1 MTSGAETRGHALV
14 VGGGLAGVR
23 AALELVGH
31 GWRVT
36 LLEARPRLGGA
47 VYSFVRHGMTVDT
60 GQHVLLRCYAQYL
73 DLVHR
78 VGADDLVTV
87 QPRLDIPVLRRGF
100 PPSRL
105 RRTRPAPA
113 PVHLLPALLGYSVLS
128 LPERVRAARAMAALA
143 RVDPDDPENDRATF
157 GGWLR
162 AREQS
167 TAAVDRLWGL
177 IGVGALNIELDE
189 ASLAL
194 AARVFRTGL
203 IDDARSG
210 DLGMPA
216 VPLSEIHDRA
226 TRRHLDDLGV
236 EVRDRERVLR
246 VERDGDS
253 FLVRTAA
260 GELSADAVVLALPHR
275 QAAELVPEEACP
287 DRDRWA
293 GLGSSAIVNV
303 HVRYDAQVTDLPF
316 AGVLDAP
323 VQWFF
328 DRTEAAQCA
337 GQYLV
342 MPVSAAGAAYDQPA
356 EKLVAS
362 HLDVLATLLPRART
376 ARVVDSFVTR
386 EPHAT
391 FRQAAGTGALRPPA
405 ITGVP
410 NLVLAGAWTATGWP
424 DTMEGAVRSGLAA
437 ARAIGSPV
445 TSTARSVMTR

>member
-1 MTSGAETRGHALV
+1 MTTGTETRGHVLV
-14 VGGGLAGVR
+14 VGGGLAGVS
-23 AALELVGH
+23 AALGLVGR

-36 LLEARPRLGGA
+36 LLEARSRLGGA
-47 VYSFVRHGMTVDT
+47 AYSFVRHGMTVDT
-60 GQHVLLRCYAQYL
+60 GQHVLLRCYTHYL
-73 DLVHR
+73 ELVRR
-78 VGADDLVTV
+78 VGADGLVTV
-87 QPRLDIPVLRRGF
+87 QPRLDIPVLRCGF

-113 PVHLLPALLGYSVLS
+113 PVHLLPTLMGYSALS
-128 LPERVRAARAMAALA
+128 LRERLRAASAMAALA
-143 RVDPDDPENDRATF
+143 RVDPDDPENDRMTF

-162 AREQS
+162 ERGQS
-167 TAAVDRLWGL
+167 PAALARLWGL
-177 IGVGALNIELDE
+177 IAVGALNIDIDE

-226 TRRHLDDLGV
+226 TRRHLGDVGV
-236 EVRDRERVLR
+236 EVHDRERVLR
-246 VERDGDS
+246 VERDADT
-253 FLVRTAA
+253 FLVRTAT
-260 GELSADAVVLALPHR
+260 GELSADAVVVAVPHR
-275 QAAELVPEEACP
+275 QASDLVPEEACP
-287 DRDRWA
+287 DRGRWA

-303 HVRYDAQVTDLPF
+303 HVRYDVRVTDLRF
-316 AGVLDAP
+316 AGVLDSP

-337 GQYLV
+337 GQYLA
-342 MPVSAAGAAYDQPA
+342 MTISAAGAAYDQPA
-356 EKLVAS
+356 ESLVAS
-362 HLDVLATLLPRART
+362 HLDVLARLLPRTRT
-376 ARVVDSFVTR
+376 ARVLDSFVTR

-391 FRQAAGTGALRPPA
+391 FRQAAGTGTLRPPTL
-405 ITGVP
+405 TGVP

-445 TSTARSVMTR
+445 SSASRSVMTR